1 MASRRPLFPPPAAIA
16 HPAVAKA
23 VKSSRS
29 SIKLKR
35 VVITGLGCIT
45 PIGANVPE
53 FEASL
58 FAGRT
63 GIAEFGL
70 LPEAVEGQNGI
81 RFNRMASI
89 HGFDPD
95 QHLTTGVVTATNRTA
110 QFAVV
115 AARQAVAQSDLMKH
129 YAPEDIAVILGC
141 SCGGRSSEEIETAK
155 LYYRNARVHPL
166 TVTRTMA
173 SAGGS
178 HISIDLG
185 ITGPVL
191 NLSTACASSTHALG
205 TAFHMVRSGMSEAA
219 IAGGHDAPLTFGFLR
234 AWDSMRVVSPTFCRP
249 FSADRDGMTLGE
261 GAAMLVLESLDAAL
275 ARNAPIFAEIVGFG
289 MSADAHHITQPQ
301 SDGAA
306 LAMRKALKDAG
317 AHPDHVGYINAHG
330 TGTQANDVVEA
341 AAIHKVFGD
350 RAASIPVSSTKG
362 LHGHSM
368 GATGA
373 MEALATVLALHIGQ
387 LPFNVGVTTVDPALN
402 LDIILNEPRSAD
414 PDRDLAL
421 SNSLAFGGLN
431 AVVALKRYRSP

>member
-1 MASRRPLFPPPAAIA
+1 M
-16 HPAVAKA
+16 
-23 VKSSRS
+23 
-29 SIKLKR
+29 KR
-35 VVITGLGCIT
+35 VVITGMGCVT
-45 PIGANVPE
+45 PIGNTIPE
-53 FEASL
+53 FESSL

-81 RFNRMASI
+81 RFNRMASVI
-89 HGFDPD
+89 GFDPD
-95 QHLTTGVVTATNRTA
+95 QHLTSGVITATNLTA
-110 QFAVV
+110 QFAIV
-115 AARQAVAQSDLMKH
+115 AARQAAAQSELMKH

-191 NLSTACASSTHALG
+191 NISTACASSTHALG
-205 TAFHMVRSGMSEAA
+205 QAFHMVRSGMSEAA
-219 IAGGHDAPLTFGFLR
+219 IAGGHEAPLTFGFLR
-234 AWDSMRVVSPTFCRP
+234 AWDSMRVVSPTACRP

-261 GAAMLVLESLDAAL
+261 GAAMLVLESLDSAL
-275 ARNAPIFAEIVGFG
+275 ARKATIFAEIVGFG

-317 AHPDHVGYINAHG
+317 ASPDDVGYINAHG
-330 TGTQANDVVEA
+330 TGTQANDTVEA

-350 RAASIPVSSTKG
+350 RAAQIPISSTKS
-362 LHGHSM
+362 LHGHSI

-373 MEALATVLALHIGQ
+373 LEAIATILALHTGQ
-387 LPFNVGVTTVDPALN
+387 LPFNAGVTTIDPAIH
-402 LDIILNEPRSAD
+402 LDVILNQPRPAD
-414 PDRDLAL
+414 PDRSIAL

-431 AVVALKRYRSP
+431 GVVALKRYDAPARSA